1 LLGKVQSH
9 ERVLRQGNRT
19 FRPLADLLGL
29 RPGGL
34 TRNLQRAVV
43 DFGAD
48 KAFARA
54 SVRVL
59 RHHHISLSATTIRKT
74 TLEHAHAIKD
84 QQYAHGGPGALPSEG
99 PEHIIAEID
108 GTMLPV
114 VATEKGSDGNARK
127 HRTCQWKEV
136 KLCAAREHGKA
147 HTLYAI
153 GADDVAHTGFAWAR
167 AVMLAGWATNTR
179 IHGLGDGATWIY
191 LQYLQMFASSPG
203 AFLLD
208 FFHVC
213 EYLGAA
219 QKAGAGTHKRWL
231 EVQQNRLL
239 TNHPER
245 ILAALEPYAEPLETL
260 DEDAPVR
267 SAIRYLS
274 KRINQLDYQYAQ
286 DNELPIGSG
295 MIEGGHRHVLQ
306 NRLKISGAWWKQD
319 NLNAMAHLCVCR
331 ANEHE
336 DQYWTQLSYAA

>member
-1 LLGKVQSH
+1 LLGKVQSY
-9 ERVLRQGNRT
+9 ERVLRHGNHT

-54 SVRVL
+54 SVRIL
-59 RHHHISLSATTIRKT
+59 RHHNISLSATTIRKT
-74 TLEHAHAIKD
+74 TLAHAHAIKD
-84 QQYAHGGPGALPSEG
+84 QQYAHGGVGALPGKGAEQ
-99 PEHIIAEID
+99 IIAEID

-114 VATEKGSDGNARK
+114 VVTKKGDDGNARK
-127 HRTCQWKEV
+127 HRTCLWKEV
-136 KLCAAREHGKA
+136 KLCAAREHGKTQ
-147 HTLYAI
+147 TLYTI

-167 AVMLAGWATNTR
+167 AVLLAGWSMNTR
-179 IHGLGDGATWIY
+179 IHALGDGATWIY

-203 AFLLD
+203 AYLLD

-213 EYLGAA
+213 EYLCAA

-231 EVQQNRLL
+231 EVQKNRLL

-245 ILAALEPYAEPLETL
+245 ILTALEPYTEALETS

-274 KRINQLDYQYAQ
+274 KRINQLDYQYAVE
-286 DNELPIGSG
+286 NGLPIGSG

-319 NLNAMAHLCVCR
+319 NLIAMAQLCVCR
-331 ANEHE
+331 TNDHE
-336 DQYWTQLSYAA
+336 DLYWEQLSRAA